1 MKDDFRAAAQRIEAN
16 PLGRLMYG
24 QKELFHSNLLAW
36 FFDALPEAADET
48 FREFASPGA
57 GSARRVERERGHL
70 DLVLRWPDRVPLVIE
85 NKVFS
90 LPQRDQLEEYERA
103 TAPWMPAPALVL
115 LSMTAPPF
123 ALGMWRHVRYT
134 ELADRIRASL
144 PSDTSYEVETMR
156 RYADL
161 VTDLDHLVA
170 AVGVESEAE
179 PVWLTGD
186 MLAVISS
193 SQTRAALQKARAQR
207 VANELELALP
217 GLDEPPQ
224 ASMSNATPLVEV
236 FQYAYIGGVHAHFG
250 WQLQGTQFRRAVV
263 YHDPAIKGWDDSSRR
278 RREDLSR
285 EHPEFFALPS
295 VVGSERAGHKE
306 FNHFAPN
313 FVYQYAKVGAITVG
327 ELIAA
332 ARQVRES
339 IQSLAAGQSSDPSRP
354 ADATGGRLDRGR
366 S

>member
-16 PLGRLMYG
+16 PLGR
-24 QKELFHSNLLAW
+24 
-36 FFDALPEAADET
+36 
-48 FREFASPGA
+48 
-57 GSARRVERERGHL
+57 
-70 DLVLRWPDRVPLVIE
+70 
-85 NKVFS
+85 FS
-90 LPQRDQLEEYERA
+90 LPQRAQLEEYERA
-103 TAPWMPAPALVL
+103 TAPWMPAPSLVL
-115 LSMTAPPF
+115 LSMTAAPF
-123 ALGMWRHVRYT
+123 ALGMWRYVRYP

-179 PVWLTGD
+179 PVWLTGE

-217 GLDEPPQ
+217 GLDEPPK
-224 ASMSNATPLVEV
+224 ASMTNATPLVEV
-236 FQYAYIGGVHAHFG
+236 LQYAYIDGVHAHFG
-250 WQLQGTQFRRAVV
+250 WQLQGTQFRRAVA
-263 YHDPAIKGWDDSSRR
+263 YHDPAITGRDDASRR

-295 VVGSERAGHKE
+295 VVGSERAGRKE
-306 FNHFAPN
+306 FSHFAPN
-313 FVYQYAKVGAITVG
+313 FVYQYAKAGAMTVG
-327 ELIAA
+327 ELVAA
-332 ARQVRES
+332 AREVRES
-339 IQSLAAGQSSDPSRP
+339 IQSL
-354 ADATGGRLDRGR
+354 T
-366 S
+366 